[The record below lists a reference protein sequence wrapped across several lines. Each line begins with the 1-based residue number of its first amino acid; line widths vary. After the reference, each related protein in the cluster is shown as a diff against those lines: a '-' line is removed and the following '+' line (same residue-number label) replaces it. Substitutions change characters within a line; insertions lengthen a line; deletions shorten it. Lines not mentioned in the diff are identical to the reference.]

1 MKPVASSVALIL
13 LLSSSLPLAHAGQPT
28 PAAPAPTAPA
38 PAAPAPQGPA
48 GPALPTPGTPS
59 EALEAAAAALQ
70 AGDHARAAALAGP
83 VARSPID
90 LDRADRAEA
99 WRLLG
104 LSLFFLGRLE
114 DAEQA
119 FLACLKLDLDARLD
133 PSLVP
138 PEALTFFEDVRARH
152 AAELRRLKP
161 PPRRYFVLSVLPPFG
176 QFQNGDRRKGWILA
190 GAETAA
196 LATHVASY
204 LMLRRWCSTE
214 DRTCEGH
221 VDGARTM
228 RDVNLYSGIAFI
240 GLVTYGVI
248 DGLAGYRRQTAR
260 LESPAP
266 PTLTVMPLS
275 EGGAVLTLGGSF

>member
-1 MKPVASSVALIL
+1 MKLAASSLAL
-13 LLSSSLPLAHAGQPT
+13 LLSLAASLPRAQAQAGDP
-28 PAAPAPTAPA
+28 APAPTAPV
-38 PAAPAPQGPA
+38 AAPFS
-48 GPALPTPGTPS
+48 GTPS
-59 EALEAAAAALQ
+59 QALEAASAALQ
-70 AGDHARAAALAGP
+70 AGDHAHAAALAGP
-83 VARSPID
+83 VARSPADI
-90 LDRADRAEA
+90 DRADRAEA

-104 LSLFFLGRLE
+104 LSLYFLGRLP

-119 FLACLKLDLDARLD
+119 FLACLKLDLEARLD

-152 AAELRRLKP
+152 ATELRRFKP

-176 QFQNGDRRKGWILA
+176 QFQNGDRGRGWFLA

-204 LMLRRWCSTE
+204 MMLRRWCSTD

-248 DGLAGYRRQTAR
+248 DGLVGYRRQTAR
-260 LESPAP
+260 LESPPA
-266 PTLTVMPLS
+266 LTVMPLS
-275 EGGAVLTLGGSF
+275 EGGVVMTLGGSF